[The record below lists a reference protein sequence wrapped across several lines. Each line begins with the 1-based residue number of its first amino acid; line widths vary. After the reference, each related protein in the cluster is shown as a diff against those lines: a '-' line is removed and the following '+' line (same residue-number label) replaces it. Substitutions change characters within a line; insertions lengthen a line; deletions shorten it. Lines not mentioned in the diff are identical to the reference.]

1 MDRFRVYTKSWVKR
15 ESSARRKKRARLIL
29 RTLKKTYPNAT
40 IALSFETPIQLL
52 VAVMLSA
59 QCTDKKVNE
68 VTTSLFKKYRTVKD
82 FARANQKILESEIHS
97 TGFYKTKA
105 RHIIAAAQK
114 IEKDFGGE
122 LPHTMPEMITLPGIA
137 RKSANIV
144 LGNIYGVIDGIAVDT
159 HVSRIAQR
167 LGLSQTVNTEKIEQ
181 DLMQLVPKKEWLR
194 ATYYIIEH
202 GRALCTAKKR
212 MCEVCPL
219 NKICPSS
226 LV

>member
-1 MDRFRVYTKSWVKR
+1 MDRFRVYTKSWVRR
-15 ESSARRKKRARLIL
+15 ESRVHKKKRAGVIL
-29 RTLKKTYPNAT
+29 RTLKKTYPSAT
-40 IALSFETPIQLL
+40 IALSFKTPVQLL

-59 QCTDKKVNE
+59 QCTDKKVNK
-68 VTTSLFKKYRTVKD
+68 VTASLFKKYRTVKD
-82 FARANQKILESEIHS
+82 FARAKQKVLELEIHS

-105 RHIIAAAQK
+105 RHIIMAAQK
-114 IEKDFGGE
+114 IERDFGGE
-122 LPHTMPEMITLPGIA
+122 LPHTMNDMITLPGIA

-144 LGNIYGVIDGIAVDT
+144 LGNTYGVIDGIAVDT

-167 LGLSQTVNTEKIEQ
+167 LSLSDSDNTGKIEQ
-181 DLMQLVPKKEWLR
+181 DLMSLLPKKEWLR

-212 MCEVCPL
+212 MCEACPL
-219 NKICPSS
+219 KKICPSS